1 MSLKVDFRII
11 LEAIVQC
18 MVAVEKASRPPV
30 RSSTGAVVQVQ
41 LGILPSKIIEIY
53 NQQIARLSQLKS
65 AITRTLAD
73 QHKGECLA
81 QVEIIIQELQKA
93 VQRYYALKELHGDI
107 PLVNIGEKQEYIK
120 ELNRLYKHLLKLND
134 YFSNNN

>member
-53 NQQIARLSQLKS
+53 NQQIARLSQLKNHARNCMS
-65 AITRTLAD
+65 
-73 QHKGECLA
+73 
-81 QVEIIIQELQKA
+81 ELRCH
-93 VQRYYALKELHGDI
+93 QRPIRRCANKT
-107 PLVNIGEKQEYIK
+107 
-120 ELNRLYKHLLKLND
+120 
-134 YFSNNN
+134 